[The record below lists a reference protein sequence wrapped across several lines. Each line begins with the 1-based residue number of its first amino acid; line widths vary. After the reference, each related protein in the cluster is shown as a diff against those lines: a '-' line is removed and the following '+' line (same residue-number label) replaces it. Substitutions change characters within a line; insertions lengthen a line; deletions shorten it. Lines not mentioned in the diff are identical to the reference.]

1 MPIYS
6 YMRLSTDEDK
16 QSNSFEI
23 QSQVIT
29 EYAKENGLEPI
40 LKTFKDTKS
49 GAKLEQRVGLMKML
63 NTIKSNDKVIVHKI
77 DRLSRDVLQMGWIR
91 TELARKG
98 CELVIIDSKNDTND
112 PMANLMEQIV
122 TAFADYERQMIK
134 SRIQATMDL
143 KKSKGEKLG
152 GYIPYGYDTQEDSE
166 GTKVLVKNE
175 LEQKVIQSI
184 KRYKSKGLSLGAIA
198 KKLNERGITT
208 KKGNEFQSMQVKRIL
223 EYKHSR

>member
-23 QSQVIT
+23 QSQAIT
-29 EYAKENGLEPI
+29 TYAKENGLEPI
-40 LKTFKDTKS
+40 VKTFKDTKS
-49 GAKLEQRVGLMKML
+49 GAKLEQRLGLMEML
-63 NTIKSNDKVIVHKI
+63 NTIKKDDKVIVQKI

-98 CELVIIDSKNDTND
+98 CELVIIDTKNDTND

-122 TAFADYERQMIK
+122 TAFADYERLMIK

-152 GYIPYGYDTQEDSE
+152 GAIPFGFDVIVQD
-166 GTKVLVKNE
+166 KKKILIKNE
-175 LEQKVIQSI
+175 TEQKIVSSI

-208 KKGNEFQSMQVKRIL
+208 KNGKEFQSMQVKRIL
-223 EYKHSR
+223 DYKHTK

>member
-16 QSNSFEI
+16 QSNSFEV
-23 QSQVIT
+23 QQQVIT

-49 GAKLEQRVGLMKML
+49 GAKLEQRSGLMEML
-63 NTIKSNDKVIVHKI
+63 NTIKSNDKVIVYKI

-98 CELVIIDSKNDTND
+98 CELIIIDSKNDTND

-143 KKSKGEKLG
+143 KKSKGHKLG
-152 GYIPYGYDTQEDSE
+152 GSVPFGYDTKEDSE
-166 GTKVLVKNE
+166 GTLVLVKNE
-175 LEQKVIQSI
+175 DEQKVIQSI
-184 KRYKSKGLSLGAIA
+184 KRYKAKGLSLGAIA
-198 KKLNERGITT
+198 KRLNERGIKT
-208 KKGNEFQSMQVKRIL
+208 KNGKEFQSMQIKRIL
-223 EYKHSR
+223 ER

>member
-16 QSNSFEI
+16 QSNSFEV
-23 QSQVIT
+23 QLQAIT
-29 EYAKENGLEPI
+29 EFAKSNGLEPI

-49 GAKLEQRVGLMKML
+49 GAKLEQRDGLMELL
-63 NTIKSNDKVIVHKI
+63 NTIKRDDKVIVHKL

-98 CELVIIDSKNDTND
+98 CELVIVDSKSDTND

-134 SRIQATMDL
+134 SRIQSTMDL

-152 GYIPYGYDTQEDSE
+152 
-166 GTKVLVKNE
+166 E
-175 LEQKVIQSI
+175 LYLMATMSLNRMR
-184 KRYKSKGLSLGAIA
+184 KRY
-198 KKLNERGITT
+198 
-208 KKGNEFQSMQVKRIL
+208 
-223 EYKHSR
+223 

>member
-16 QSNSFEI
+16 QSNSFEV
-23 QSQVIT
+23 QDKVIT

-49 GAKLEQRVGLMKML
+49 GAKLEQRSGLMEML
-63 NTIKSNDKVIVHKI
+63 NTIKTNDKVIVHKI

-98 CELVIIDSKNDTND
+98 CELIIIDSRNDTND

-134 SRIQATMDL
+134 SRIQATMDM
-143 KKSKGEKLG
+143 KKSKGHKLG
-152 GYIPYGYDTQEDSE
+152 GSVPYGYDTKENSE
-166 GTKVLVKNE
+166 GTLVLIKND

-184 KRYKSKGLSLGAIA
+184 KRYKAKGLSLGAIA
-198 KKLNERGITT
+198 KRLNERGITT
-208 KKGNEFQSMQVKRIL
+208 KNGKEFQSMQVKRIL
-223 EYKHSR
+223 EYKHTK

>member
-49 GAKLEQRVGLMKML
+49 GAKLEQRTGLMEML

-98 CELVIIDSKNDTND
+98 SELIIIDSKNDTND

-134 SRIQATMDL
+134 SRIKATMDL

-152 GYIPYGYDTQEDSE
+152 GAIPFGFDVIENEDKK
-166 GTKVLVKNE
+166 KVLVKNE
-175 LEQKVIQSI
+175 QEQKIVSSI
-184 KRYKSKGLSLGAIA
+184 KRYKTKGLSLGAIA

-208 KKGNEFQSMQVKRIL
+208 KNGKEFQSMQVKRIL
-223 EYKHSR
+223 EYKHTK

>member
-16 QSNSFEI
+16 QSNSFEV
-23 QSQVIT
+23 QHKVIT
-29 EYAKENGLEPI
+29 EYAKENNLEPI

-49 GAKLEQRVGLMKML
+49 GAKLEQRQGLMEML
-63 NTIKSNDKVIVHKI
+63 NTIKSNDKVIVNKI

-143 KKSKGEKLG
+143 KKSKGHKLG
-152 GYIPYGYDTQEDSE
+152 GYAPYGYDTEEDSE
-166 GTKVLVKNE
+166 GTLVLVKND

-184 KRYKSKGLSLGAIA
+184 KRYKAKGMSLGAIA
-198 KKLNERGITT
+198 KRLNERGITT
-208 KKGNEFQSMQVKRIL
+208 KNGKEFQSMQVKRIL
-223 EYKHSR
+223 DR

>member
-6 YMRLSTDEDK
+6 YLRLSTDEDK

-23 QSQVIT
+23 QEQVIT
-29 EYAKENGLEPI
+29 KYAKENGLEPI
-40 LKTFKDTKS
+40 IKTFKDTKS
-49 GAKLEQRVGLMKML
+49 GAKLEQRLGLMELL
-63 NTIKSNDKVIVHKI
+63 NTIKKNDKVIVHKI

-91 TELARKG
+91 TEIARKG
-98 CELVIIDSKNDTND
+98 CELVIIDTKSDSND

-122 TAFADYERQMIK
+122 TAFASYEREMIK
-134 SRIQATMDL
+134 SRIKATMEL

-152 GYIPYGYDTQEDSE
+152 GSIVYGYDVQEE
-166 GTKVLVKNE
+166 GKTKVLIKNE
-175 LEQKVIQSI
+175 EEQKVIQSI

-208 KKGNEFQSMQVKRIL
+208 KNGKEFQSMQVKRIL
-223 EYKHSR
+223 DYK

>member
-16 QSNSFEI
+16 QSNSFEV
-23 QSQVIT
+23 QQQVIT

-49 GAKLEQRVGLMKML
+49 GAKLEQRVGLMEML

-152 GYIPYGYDTQEDSE
+152 GAVPYGYDVIEQDKK
-166 GTKVLVKNE
+166 KVLVKNE
-175 LEQKVIQSI
+175 HEQKIVASI

-208 KKGNEFQSMQVKRIL
+208 KTGKEFQSMQVKRIL
-223 EYKHSR
+223 EYKHSK

>member
-23 QSQVIT
+23 QSHVIT
-29 EYAKENGLEPI
+29 KYAKENGLEPI
-40 LKTFKDTKS
+40 LKTFKDAKS
-49 GAKLEQRVGLMKML
+49 GAKLEQRTGLMEML
-63 NTIKSNDKVIVHKI
+63 NTIKKDDKVIVHKI

-98 CELVIIDSKNDTND
+98 CELIIIDSKNDTDD

-143 KKSKGEKLG
+143 KKSKGVKLG
-152 GYIPYGYDTQEDSE
+152 GAIPYGYDVIEQDKK
-166 GTKVLVKNE
+166 KVLVKNE
-175 LEQKVIQSI
+175 VEQKIIASI

-208 KKGNEFQSMQVKRIL
+208 KKGKEFQSMQVKRIL
-223 EYKHSR
+223 EYKHTK

>member
-23 QSQVIT
+23 QSQAIT
-29 EYAKENGLEPI
+29 TYAKANGLEPI
-40 LKTFKDTKS
+40 VKTFKDTKS
-49 GAKLEQRVGLMKML
+49 GAKLEQRLGLMELL
-63 NTIKSNDKVIVHKI
+63 NTIKKDDKVIVQKI

-98 CELVIIDSKNDTND
+98 CELVIIDTKNDNND

-152 GYIPYGYDTQEDSE
+152 GAIPFGFDVIEQDKK
-166 GTKVLVKNE
+166 KVLFKNDV
-175 LEQKVIQSI
+175 EQKVVASI

-208 KKGNEFQSMQVKRIL
+208 KNGKEFQSMQVKRIL
-223 EYKHSR
+223 DR

>member
-16 QSNSFEI
+16 QSNSFEV
-23 QSQVIT
+23 QQQVIT
-29 EYAKENGLEPI
+29 EYAKVHGLEPI

-49 GAKLEQRVGLMKML
+49 GAKLEQREGLMEML
-63 NTIKSNDKVIVHKI
+63 NTIKKDDKVIVHKI

-98 CELVIIDSKNDTND
+98 CELVIVDSKNDIND
-112 PMANLMEQIV
+112 PMANLMEQII

-152 GYIPYGYDTQEDSE
+152 GAIPYGYNVIEQD
-166 GTKVLVKNE
+166 KKKILVKNDE
-175 LEQKVIQSI
+175 EQKVIQSI
-184 KRYKSKGLSLGAIA
+184 KRYKAKGMSLGSIA
-198 KKLNERGITT
+198 RRLTEREIYT
-208 KKGNEFQSMQVKRIL
+208 KNGKEFQSMQVKRIL
-223 EYKHSR
+223 EY

>member
-23 QSQVIT
+23 QSQAIT
-29 EYAKENGLEPI
+29 TYAKTNGLEPI
-40 LKTFKDTKS
+40 VKTFKDTKS
-49 GAKLEQRVGLMKML
+49 GAKLEQRLGLMEML
-63 NTIKSNDKVIVHKI
+63 NTIKKDDKVIVHKI
-77 DRLSRDVLQMGWIR
+77 DRLSRDVLQMGWVR

-98 CELVIIDSKNDTND
+98 CELIIIDSKNDTND

-134 SRIQATMDL
+134 SRIKATMDL

-152 GYIPYGYDTQEDSE
+152 GAIPFGFDVIENEDKK
-166 GTKVLVKNE
+166 KVLVKNE
-175 LEQKVIQSI
+175 QEQKIVASI
-184 KRYKSKGLSLGAIA
+184 KRYKTKGLSLGAIA

-208 KKGNEFQSMQVKRIL
+208 KNGKEFQSMQVKRIL
-223 EYKHSR
+223 ER